1 MELSAVASEGLTLC
15 GDTARV
21 GDRSFRCLVMSA
33 CDILLK
39 RKDEDVLHDN
49 DELSSVDAAVL
60 KQSYAGIVTLAL
72 EAAKTNSDT
81 PQISS
86 LLEDCKWGSE
96 RINYFTSLYEEIK
109 PELEAELSSI
119 GSSFPHI
126 VDVDW
131 RLDYYI
137 KNNHMEKV
145 NQPTYLIT
153 LKTEETNKSKG
164 KDIQFSCS
172 MEQLQDLVGKL
183 RDACKT
189 MERVAN
195 M

>member
-1 MELSAVASEGLTLC
+1 MELSAVATEGLTLC

-81 PQISS
+81 PQIRC
-86 LLEDCKWGSE
+86 LW
-96 RINYFTSLYEEIK
+96 
-109 PELEAELSSI
+109 
-119 GSSFPHI
+119 
-126 VDVDW
+126 
-131 RLDYYI
+131 
-137 KNNHMEKV
+137 NNHMEKV

-195 M
+195 T